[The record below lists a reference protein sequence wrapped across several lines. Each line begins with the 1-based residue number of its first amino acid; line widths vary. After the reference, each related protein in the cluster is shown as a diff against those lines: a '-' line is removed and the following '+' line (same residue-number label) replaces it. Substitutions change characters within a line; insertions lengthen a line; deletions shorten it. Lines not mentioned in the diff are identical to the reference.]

1 MNNKCPKKRKKH
13 QVHHQMM
20 CQMPKKTKNENVVSC
35 INVLI
40 QSSVKGQKA
49 GAYTLE
55 EASTIMEAVKFLQ
68 NNFGKGPAAPTV

>member
-1 MNNKCPKKRKKH
+1 MSKEKEETPSSSSNDVPDAE
-13 QVHHQMM
+13 
-20 CQMPKKTKNENVVSC
+20 KTKNENVVSC